1 MNIGYARVLTK
12 GQNLDLQKDALT
24 KAAYDKIYCETV
36 SGAKSERQVLKEVS
50 SDLRPKD
57 VLVAWKLDRLS
68 RSLKHLVKIVDE
80 LIERDIGLKSLNDPI
95 DTTTSQGRLIFN
107 IFSSLAEFER
117 DLICERTNAGLNV
130 ARARGK
136 VGGRPK
142 GLQKEAEATAYTTAA
157 LYKEGNLS
165 VRLVCE
171 KLNISK
177 RTLYSYLK
185 LWGISI

>member
-1 MNIGYARVLTK
+1 
-12 GQNLDLQKDALT
+12 
-24 KAAYDKIYCETV
+24 
-36 SGAKSERQVLKEVS
+36 
-50 SDLRPKD
+50 
-57 VLVAWKLDRLS
+57 
-68 RSLKHLVKIVDE
+68 VDE

-142 GLQKEAEATAYTTAA
+142 GL
-157 LYKEGNLS
+157 
-165 VRLVCE
+165 
-171 KLNISK
+171 
-177 RTLYSYLK
+177 
-185 LWGISI
+185 